1 MKEYFING
9 AKVLALMANFYLLQL
24 LMPESA
30 GPAMAIWPAVIAA
43 GASLIGGAAN
53 RRAAKKAN
61 RANRKQAEATRR
73 LEYQMW
79 QEGNSLF
86 GPASMSDPSLNY
98 FQLSK
103 QSDDRLRELARKH
116 GISPR
121 QIEEK
126 YKKKSGLGRLLGG
139 IFGGSKTR
147 TRSVL
152 DREALINELQKKSG
166 RPDREMFQHQLEQF
180 RDAQPYAEV
189 EGYEDIPALYK
200 PMMDQSRQVAQ
211 GVFDDSLTDKRI
223 SFYQPVFDARQGV
236 VDARRQAEE
245 EALQDT
251 LGNLGARQRQKG
263 YAGDSLAGLQ
273 LEGRARQTSARN
285 IGKMQKLMELQNQT
299 DVLNQR
305 MKGQELKMNNLGL
318 AGQQAAREAQM
329 RMLPVA
335 ASTDAALQ
343 AQKGMQFYRMKQ
355 GAPQL
360 SSLPQYQQLPT
371 NTELFAKAGGQIA
384 GAWQAQN
391 AQQDYLGALK
401 DIAQI
406 NATGS
411 PWGNQQG
418 GNPMAQAGTI
428 APNWQAQQRKI
439 IAGSGGYGGGTGG

>member
-1 MKEYFING
+1 
-9 AKVLALMANFYLLQL
+9 
-24 LMPESA
+24 MP
-30 GPAMAIWPAVIAA
+30 WPAISGLITGA
-43 GASLIGGAAN
+43 ASLIGGASN

-61 RANRKQAEATRR
+61 RRNRKQAEAERR
-73 LEYQMW
+73 LQYQMW

-103 QSDDRLRELARKH
+103 QSDAQLRELAGKY
-116 GISPR
+116 GITPR
-121 QIEEK
+121 QVEEK
-126 YKKKSGLGRLLGG
+126 YKIRKL
-139 IFGGSKTR
+139 FGSKTK

-166 RPDREMFQHQLEQF
+166 RPDREMFQHQLAQF
-180 RDAQPYAEV
+180 KAVQPYAEV
-189 EGYEDIPALYK
+189 EGYEDIPALYR
-200 PMMDQSRQVAQ
+200 PMMDKSRQVAQ

-236 VDARRQAEE
+236 VDARKQAEE

-251 LGNLGARQRQKG
+251 LGNLGARQRRKG

-360 SSLPQYQQLPT
+360 PGLPQYQQLPT

-391 AQQDYLGALK
+391 QQQDYLGALK
-401 DIAQI
+401 DIARI

-418 GNPMAQAGTI
+418 GQLQMPQGQAFSNKDI
-428 APNWQAQQRKI
+428 YNNQM
-439 IAGSGGYGGGTGG
+439 SLGGGGD

>member
-1 MKEYFING
+1 MKEHLINA
-9 AKVLALMANFYLLQL
+9 AKMTAFAANFYLLQL
-24 LMPESA
+24 LVPDSA
-30 GPAMAIWPAVIAA
+30 GPAMAIWPAIIAA
-43 GASLIGGAAN
+43 GASLIGGASN
-53 RRAAKKAN
+53 KRAAKKAN
-61 RANRKQAEATRR
+61 RRNRKQAEAERR
-73 LEYQMW
+73 LQYQMW

-86 GPASMSDPSLNY
+86 GPASMSDPGLNY

-103 QSDDRLRELARKH
+103 QSDDRLVELAQKH
-116 GISPR
+116 GITPR
-121 QIEEK
+121 QIQEK

-139 IFGGSKTR
+139 IFGGRSKTKY
-147 TRSVL
+147 RSVL

-180 RDAQPYAEV
+180 RAAQPYAEV
-189 EGYEDIPALYK
+189 QGYEDIPALYK
-200 PMMDQSRQVAQ
+200 PMMDKSRQVSQ

-236 VDARRQAEE
+236 VDSRKQAEE

-251 LGNLGARQRQKG
+251 LGNLGAKQRQKG
-263 YAGDSLAGLQ
+263 YTGDSLAGLQ

-343 AQKGMQFYRMKQ
+343 AQKGMQFYKMKQ

-360 SSLPQYQQLPT
+360 PGLPQYQQLPT
-371 NTELFAKAGGQIA
+371 NTELWAKGVGQVA

-391 AQQDYLGALK
+391 AQQDYMGALK

-406 NATGS
+406 NASGS

-418 GNPMAQAGTI
+418 SPTS
-428 APNWQAQQRKI
+428 QRSWTPK
-439 IAGSGGYGGGTGG
+439 GPGGFGGGTGG